1 MDISKEHLKNIV
13 SHLISLG
20 EEADELHFWESFF
33 DDLSDEEKT
42 SLLQN
47 LEEELK
53 LLNGH

>member
-13 SHLISLG
+13 SRLISLG
-20 EEADELHFWESFF
+20 EEADELHFWESIF
-33 DDLSDEEKT
+33 DDLPDDEKK

-53 LLNGH
+53 LLNGR